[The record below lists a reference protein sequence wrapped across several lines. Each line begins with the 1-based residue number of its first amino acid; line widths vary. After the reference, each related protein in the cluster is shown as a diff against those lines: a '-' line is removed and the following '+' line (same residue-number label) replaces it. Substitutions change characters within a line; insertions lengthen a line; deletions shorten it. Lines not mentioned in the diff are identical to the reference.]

1 MRVLDL
7 VLKDLSQVLRDK
19 QSLLF
24 LVVMPIVFTF
34 FMGFAYWGAVQ
45 PQDERLILGW
55 ANADPEG
62 LLSQR
67 LQAILGTSEAVRLV
81 EVDPVEAEASVVQG
95 DVAGVL
101 VVPAGFSQKALI
113 GDPAQLMLIADGLST
128 TGQSLYQTLRAP
140 VTQLMSAVEIARLD
154 VTLLDAQ
161 NLLAD
166 EDARTAERSATFA
179 QAIEAWTEAAQ
190 RDAWIGV
197 EPAVAREPGPGD
209 GPPLGGNPYN
219 QTSPGIL
226 VQFAIFGLITSA
238 QILVIERKTRTLQRL
253 VTTAMSPWQIIAG
266 HLLAMFALGFAQTV
280 LLVVF
285 GQAVLNV
292 DYLREPLG
300 TLLVAV
306 ALSLWVAS
314 MGLLIGVLAKKE
326 EQVVLLSLIAMF
338 VFTSLGGAWFPL
350 EGVGKAFAILGHL
363 TPAAWAMDGFQ
374 NLLIRGLGLGSVWLP
389 TAILL
394 GYAMAFLVLAIW
406 RFSVS
411 EES

>member
-1 MRVLDL
+1 MRVLD
-7 VLKDLSQVLRDK
+7 VALKDLSQVLRDK

-34 FMGFAYWGAVQ
+34 FMGFAYRGAAQ
-45 PQDERLILGW
+45 PQDPHLILGW

-67 LQAILGTSEAVRLV
+67 LQAMLGTSEAVRLV
-81 EVDPVEAEASVVQG
+81 EVDPAEAEASVVQG

-101 VVPAGFSQKALI
+101 VIPAAFSLKALI
-113 GDPAQLMLIADGLST
+113 GAPIQLTLIADGLST
-128 TGQSLYQTLRAP
+128 TGQSLYQALRAP

-154 VTLLDAQ
+154 VTLLDSQ
-161 NLLAD
+161 DLLAD
-166 EDARTAERSATFA
+166 EAARTAERSAAFV

-190 RDAWIGV
+190 KETWIGV
-197 EPAVAREPGPGD
+197 EPAVAQEPGPGD

-238 QILVIERKTRTLQRL
+238 QILVMERKTRTLQRL
-253 VTTAMSPWQIIAG
+253 VTTAMRPWQIIAG
-266 HLLAMFALGFAQTV
+266 HLLAMFALSFAQTA

-292 DYLREPLG
+292 DYMREPLG
-300 TLLVAV
+300 TLLVGV

-350 EGVGKAFAILGHL
+350 EGAGKAFATLGHL

-374 NLLIRGLGLGSVWLP
+374 NLLIRGLGLDSVWLP
-389 TAILL
+389 TTILL
-394 GYAMAFLVLAIW
+394 GYALAFLVLAIW
-406 RFSVS
+406 RFSVTD
-411 EES
+411 ET